1 LGARHKGAH
10 AIYHLPD
17 EGIEVIRVITHP
29 EDTPRGWLTAHCRV
43 KGRFA
48 DPFDLVVASLVGLS
62 ADELFFGLRWNYTSH
77 DYKDAVQAACAI
89 NKSNP
94 ARIMKKAE
102 AAAAKFVR
110 DHEREIIAVGNYLH
124 RKGHASG
131 LELRVVEPFV
141 RRSHLCCWWYGLDSR
156 SVDARRAGFVPRRGR
171 ATHADTVGSLTLPD
185 AAPPAVFWVRRSGLR
200 QRS

>member
-110 DHEREIIAVGNYLH
+110 DEIAPELT
-124 RKGHASG
+124 GHG
-131 LELRVVEPFV
+131 LPLGKCEAYNRVYDQF
-141 RRSHLCCWWYGLDSR
+141 YQSR
-156 SVDARRAGFVPRRGR
+156 
-171 ATHADTVGSLTLPD
+171 
-185 AAPPAVFWVRRSGLR
+185 
-200 QRS
+200 